1 MSTFTILV
9 FILFFILLVALS
21 VTICNNISLRK
32 QIHTFDEAKTWHRMA
47 YHDNLTGLNN
57 RAAYNQKIEE
67 LKQSEQRSLTGIILF
82 DIDNFKNINDT
93 KGHLAGDRVL
103 QTVGSILMEIFSST
117 LYTLYRIGGDE
128 FAVIGERVTEE
139 ELIARLLE
147 VGERFEKET
156 DIRLSKGYSMIGA
169 DIIKAFN
176 DADKML
182 YVDKASKKAKKS

>member
-1 MSTFTILV
+1 MTLVLIL
-9 FILFFILLVALS
+9 ILILMMYQNHKLHQEIQGYSEA
-21 VTICNNISLRK
+21 RK
-32 QIHTFDEAKTWHRMA
+32 WHRMA

-103 QTVGSILMEIFSST
+103 QTVGSILMDIFSST
-117 LYTLYRIGGDE
+117 LYTLYRIDGDE

-139 ELIARLLE
+139 ELIALLLE
-147 VGERFEKET
+147 VGDRFERET
-156 DIRLSKGYSMIGA
+156 DIRLSKGYSMIGI
-169 DIIKAFN
+169 DIMKAFN

-182 YVDKASKKAKKS
+182 YVDKASKKVKNS